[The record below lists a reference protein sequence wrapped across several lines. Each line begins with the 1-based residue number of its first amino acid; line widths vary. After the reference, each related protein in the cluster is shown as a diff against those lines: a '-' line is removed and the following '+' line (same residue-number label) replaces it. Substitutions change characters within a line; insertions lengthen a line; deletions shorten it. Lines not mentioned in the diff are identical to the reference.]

1 MGPAQM
7 RVLIERAFSDTVEL
21 VQSEL
26 KTMPLDRWSEG
37 VFRYFFCR
45 CFSNANPS
53 IIQHVEC
60 DRIDLV
66 LRGEFESAYIEF
78 KFYQRPPKFN
88 SKTGAPCGYKGGPG
102 RKNMWEFQQCVEQLG
117 NRCFEPNLSRYVVL
131 FYADP
136 PAASLQKNSFAESY
150 GAYNHANREITVQC
164 VAHKSLETDTH
175 TLACKLFEVSRAVGA
190 EAQI

>member
-1 MGPAQM
+1 M
-7 RVLIERAFSDTVEL
+7 RVLVERAFDDTVEL
-21 VQSEL
+21 VQGEL

-45 CFSNANPS
+45 CLSNAHPS
-53 IIQHVEC
+53 IVQHVEC

-66 LRGEFESAYIEF
+66 LRGEFETAYIEF

-102 RKNMWEFQQCVEQLG
+102 RKNFGEFQKCIEQLG
-117 NRCFEPNLSRYVVL
+117 NQSLEPDLSRYVVL

-136 PAASLQKNSFAESY
+136 PATAHQKHSFAKSY
-150 GAYNHANREITVQC
+150 GEYKHVNHEITVQC
-164 VAHKSLETDTH
+164 IAHKSLETDKH
-175 TLACKLFEVSRAVGA
+175 TIACKLLEVSRAV
-190 EAQI
+190 ETRVQI